1 VIVREEL
8 DMATEGPSI
17 DAAPLTM
24 DHVSESIPLNVQ
36 AEDFD
41 FGQQFV
47 EEKSFELEDQNMK
60 AEEEYFDTA
69 SDEIMQM
76 EEDSQMMPPPPPFVT
91 DNSVPSNE
99 QLSDFSQSVPE
110 SQISSDYQVPSEASS
125 SQALCLSFVQSIR
138 LISSPVRRGEVTFV
152 LPGISSVSRSE
163 GRCCVCRSQAER
175 SRIPNSALLDLWV
188 KDGIFIPENNRIC
201 PIQLKSGKFT
211 SEAVGRIVVT
221 KNHAEVTGLQ
231 AAKLLKD
238 LAKKLS
244 QKWRPVSF
252 DLDSGFEAEDYKLLT
267 GIGKEPFQELVDVL
281 KRSNMRESSNRSLR
295 NATHVPSQSFP
306 EGNCFHVRNL

>member
-1 VIVREEL
+1 MRNPPKRPHSPVPVTPLKLRNGRVIVREEL

-110 SQISSDYQVPSEASS
+110 SQISSDYQVPLKQVRLKLFASLLS
-125 SQALCLSFVQSIR
+125 SL
-138 LISSPVRRGEVTFV
+138 FV
-152 LPGISSVSRSE
+152 LSRAQSE
-163 GRCCVCRSQAER
+163 EE
-175 SRIPNSALLDLWV
+175 
-188 KDGIFIPENNRIC
+188 K
-201 PIQLKSGKFT
+201 
-211 SEAVGRIVVT
+211 
-221 KNHAEVTGLQ
+221 
-231 AAKLLKD
+231 
-238 LAKKLS
+238 
-244 QKWRPVSF
+244 
-252 DLDSGFEAEDYKLLT
+252 
-267 GIGKEPFQELVDVL
+267 
-281 KRSNMRESSNRSLR
+281 
-295 NATHVPSQSFP
+295 
-306 EGNCFHVRNL
+306 